1 MHNPILA
8 KFQDEELRA
17 RCHSAVGDPLEEVES
32 EDLIDLMENLW
43 TTRRGTYA
51 TLREE
56 LVKAGRDPWASRQ
69 DLAVA
74 YFRSMTTRDRSDEEL
89 ELLGAELLDEWIR
102 CRVVELIREHQAKE
116 AEQDAR
122 SRDKFGIRMPR
133 R

>member
-1 MHNPILA
+1 VQNPILA

-17 RCHSAVGDPLEEVES
+17 RCQAAVGDPLEEVES
-32 EDLIDLMENLW
+32 EDLVDLMENLW
-43 TTRRGTYA
+43 TTRRGVYA
-51 TLREE
+51 TLRDD
-56 LVKAGRDPWASRQ
+56 LVKAGRDPWAGRQ

-89 ELLGAELLDEWIR
+89 ELLGHELLDEWIR
-102 CRVVELIREHQAKE
+102 CRVLELIREHQIKE